1 MNSVRYGLLKKILCN
16 KMDKE
21 NAIPPIKPSLPN
33 NISSFLVNTKNKNM
47 KQKISKYMN
56 KCT

>member
-1 MNSVRYGLLKKILCN
+1 
-16 KMDKE
+16 MDKE